1 MSVPVIAIDGPSA
14 SGKGTIAKRVA
25 AALEF
30 HYLESGALYR
40 LVGLLSLR
48 QGTTDEAAVARLAAE
63 MDVYFQGD
71 EIFLEDQEVSLHIRH
86 EEVGNRASDVAR
98 MPAVRRALL
107 ERQRAFRRPPG
118 LVADGRDMGTVVF
131 PDAGLKIFLTARPEV
146 RAQRR
151 YKQLIEKG
159 IAANL
164 AALSRDLAERDARD
178 ATRAVAP
185 LVPASDSQVLDSSAL
200 SIDEVVERIVAW
212 WRERQGGAGRAA
224 RPGDKRNPHDT

>member
-1 MSVPVIAIDGPSA
+1 MSNSIPVIAIDGPSA

-25 AALEF
+25 AALGF

-40 LVGLLSLR
+40 LVALIALR
-48 QGTTDEAAVARLAAE
+48 QGLNEEAAIAAAAAG

-71 EIFLEDQEVSLHIRH
+71 EIFLEDQDVSLHIRH
-86 EEVGNRASDVAR
+86 EEVGKRASDIAP
-98 MPAVRRALL
+98 MAAVRRALL

-131 PDAGLKIFLTARPEV
+131 PDAALKIFLTASPEV

-164 AALSRDLAERDARD
+164 SALSRDLAQRDARD
-178 ATRAVAP
+178 AKRAV
-185 LVPASDSQVLDSSAL
+185 
-200 SIDEVVERIVAW
+200 
-212 WRERQGGAGRAA
+212 
-224 RPGDKRNPHDT
+224 